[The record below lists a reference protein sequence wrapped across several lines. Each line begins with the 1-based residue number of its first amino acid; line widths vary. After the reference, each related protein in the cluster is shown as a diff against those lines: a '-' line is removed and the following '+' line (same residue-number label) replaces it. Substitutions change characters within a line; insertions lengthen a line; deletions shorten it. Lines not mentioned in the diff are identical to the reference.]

1 MTVTQYLDL
10 AYAVVVEDR
19 VRRGMTLF
27 EALDDTKAWA
37 ANGGRPTQE
46 AAVGTNTTSRPQAVP
61 EPEPTSGV
69 GGPGQPVTAAE
80 RRNADAMAILTG
92 VLSNTEGGGFR

>member
-37 ANGGRPTQE
+37 ANGGAPIQD
-46 AAVGTNTTSRPQAVP
+46 AAVGTNTSRPQAVP

-80 RRNADAMAILTG
+80 RKNAEAMAILTG
-92 VLSNTEGGGFR
+92 VMSNTEGGGFR

>member
-27 EALDDTKAWA
+27 EALDDTRDWA
-37 ANGGRPTQE
+37 AVSGGIPMPSANSTTRPE
-46 AAVGTNTTSRPQAVP
+46 AVP
-61 EPEPTSGV
+61 EPVSPGV

-80 RRNADAMAILTG
+80 RKNAESMAILTG

>member
-27 EALDDTKAWA
+27 EALDDTKEWA
-37 ANGGRPTQE
+37 AVSAGVSM
-46 AAVGTNTTSRPQAVP
+46 AAKSKPQSSPRSAP
-61 EPEPTSGV
+61 EPVSGV
-69 GGPGQPVTAAE
+69 GGPGAPVSAADLANLE
-80 RRNADAMAILTG
+80 AMAILTG
-92 VLSNTEGGGFR
+92 ALSNTESGGFR